1 VPTIKSS
8 EFKWADEDNDQIG
21 VVAQE
26 IGSIDIGE
34 YSTTSAHI
42 GGSSSIDTIT
52 IDPSL
57 YTMVGS
63 ITAPYTVSTGT
74 SNIAIGTGAGY
85 NGTHYTYTTNGTS
98 QSTWGTNAVTRIT
111 GSGLELD
118 AEADIKIGNKSLKK
132 FLENVEEKL
141 AILNSRPDLEE
152 KWDKL
157 KDLKKQYDDMVKD
170 IEEKQKIMDI
180 LKKD

>member
-8 EFKWADEDNDQIG
+8 EFKWTDEDSSQIG

-26 IGSIDIGE
+26 IGSIDIGG
-34 YSTTSAHI
+34 YSASTHI
-42 GGSSSIDTIT
+42 GGGSSTDTIT

-57 YTMVGS
+57 YTTTLGS
-63 ITAPYTVSTGT
+63 ITAPYTISTGT
-74 SNIAIGTGAGY
+74 VGTSIGY
-85 NGTHYTYTTNGTS
+85 NGTSYTYATDNTAYT
-98 QSTWGTNAVTRIT
+98 TWGNKAVTRIT
-111 GSGLELD
+111 GDGLELD
-118 AEADIKIGNKSLKK
+118 AEADIKIGTKSLKK
-132 FLENVEEKL
+132 FLENVEERL
-141 AILNSRPDLEE
+141 AILHSRPDLEE